1 MYEEGQTLCLTLISS
16 KIYKLKHYL
25 LALLTLLIATNS
37 PAQTLP
43 KPKHLVVIMLENRD
57 YTDIVGNSLAPYINS
72 LLSDT
77 DAAVFTQAYGSVSG
91 SEPNYL
97 YLFSGSSQGIS
108 GDSITAV
115 QFTTCNLG
123 ASLIANGYSFAGY
136 SEDLPSVGYLGT
148 SYANYARKHNSWSD
162 WQGSGTNQLPVTTN
176 LPFTSFPT
184 NYDSLPTVAFVV
196 PNEVDNMHTPSTS
209 AAITPGDTWF
219 HNHMDGYIQWA
230 KTNNSMLLFTYDE
243 SSSPTIQHILV
254 FFIGQGVKGGSYPE
268 TIGFKD
274 LLRTIEGMYSLPYCA
289 GSATANTITD
299 VWKNSPS
306 GVHETNAP
314 SNSIQLWPV
323 PAKGVLHIDIISTD
337 ADKVQMLI
345 TDLAGKTIQATEA
358 HIITGKNE
366 ITEPI
371 ESLQTGMYLIR
382 ISGKYMNKCQKLV
395 IE

>member
-1 MYEEGQTLCLTLISS
+1 VISPS
-16 KIYKLKHYL
+16 Y
-25 LALLTLLIATNS
+25 
-37 PAQTLP
+37 AQTLP

-57 YTDIVGNSLAPYINS
+57 YTDIVGSSLAPYINS

-77 DAAVFTQAYGSVSG
+77 DAAVFSQAYGSVSG

-162 WQGSGTNQLPVTTN
+162 WQGNGTNQLPTTTN
-176 LPFTSFPT
+176 LPFTYFPT

-196 PNEVDNMHTPSTS
+196 PNEMDNMHTPSSS
-209 AAITPGDTWF
+209 AGITPGDSWF

-243 SSSPTIQHILV
+243 SSSSTVQHILV
-254 FFIGQGVKGGSYPE
+254 FFIGQGVKGGSYSE
-268 TIGFKD
+268 TIGFDD
-274 LLRTIEGMYSLPYCA
+274 LLRTIEAMYSLPYCA
-289 GSATANTITD
+289 GSSTAKTIID
-299 VWKNSPS
+299 VWKNSSS
-306 GVHETNAP
+306 GINEINEVV
-314 SNSIQLWPV
+314 NSIQLWPM
-323 PAKGVLHIDIISTD
+323 PATGIVHVAVNSTITDNIHI
-337 ADKVQMLI
+337 LI
-345 TDLAGKTIQATEA
+345 TDVAGKTLQETNVN
-358 HIITGKNE
+358 IIAGKND
-366 ITEPI
+366 IIQHIDHIPA
-371 ESLQTGMYLIR
+371 GMYFLR
-382 ISGKYMNKCQKLV
+382 VAGKNTNSCQKLV
-395 IE
+395 VE